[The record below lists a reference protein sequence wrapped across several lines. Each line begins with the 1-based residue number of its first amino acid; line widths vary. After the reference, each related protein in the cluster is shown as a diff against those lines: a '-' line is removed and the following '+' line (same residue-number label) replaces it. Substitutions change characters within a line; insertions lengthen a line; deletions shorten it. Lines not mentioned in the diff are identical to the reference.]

1 MRHSIAAEYARR
13 IKEGGLTHD
22 AEQAK
27 TAMLFDELWQ
37 SLRDWRPAGRGLF
50 KLFGKRSKGAPKGLY
65 VHGQVGRG
73 KTMLMDLFFESVD
86 FTPKRRLHFHEFMA
100 ETHDGIAEA
109 REMSK
114 GDPIP
119 IVAERIAA
127 QSRLLCFD
135 ELHVTDIADA
145 MILGR
150 LFEALFADGVVVVAT
165 SNAAPDELYKN
176 GLNRNLFLPFI
187 QMIEDNMEV
196 VRLDAAEDY
205 RMLKL
210 AGRPLYFTPADRTAK
225 AEMDRLWQSLTG
237 VERGAAAE
245 LAIKGRRVAVP
256 EAANGVA
263 RFDFADLCEQPLGA
277 NDYLTIARTYHTV
290 MIDNIP
296 ILVAAK
302 RNEARRFINL
312 IDTLYDAKV
321 GLVVSAD
328 GEVDSIYKEGD
339 GQFLFERTMSR
350 LIEMRSDSYLAARA
364 ERLEAAESQSAG
376 SVADEVAAN
385 S

>member
-1 MRHSIAAEYARR
+1 MQHSIAVEYALR
-13 IKEGGLTHD
+13 IKDGGMTHD

-27 TAMLFDELWQ
+27 TAVQFDELWQ
-37 SLRDWRPAGRGLF
+37 SLSAWRPPGRGLF
-50 KLFGKRSKGAPKGLY
+50 NMFSKRGKGAPKGLY

-73 KTMLMDLFFESVD
+73 KTMLMDLFFEHVD
-86 FTPKRRLHFHEFMA
+86 FEPKRRLHFHEFMA
-100 ETHDGIAEA
+100 ETHDRIAEA
-109 REMSK
+109 RETSK

-119 IVAERIAA
+119 IVAERIAS
-127 QSRLLCFD
+127 QTRLLCFD

-187 QMIEDNMEV
+187 KMIENYMEV

-210 AGRPLYFTPADRTAK
+210 AGRPLYFSPADGAAK
-225 AEMDRLWQSLTG
+225 AQMDSLWQSLTG
-237 VERGAAAE
+237 IERGAATE
-245 LAIKGRRVAVP
+245 LTIKGRRVAVP

-263 RFDFADLCEQPLGA
+263 RFDFSDLCEKPLGA

-296 ILVAAK
+296 ILVSAK

-321 GLVVSAD
+321 GLVVSAE
-328 GEVDSIYKEGD
+328 GEVDIIYKEGD

-364 ERLEAAESQSAG
+364 ERLEATDNNGAG
-376 SVADEVAAN
+376 TFVDEPATA
-385 S
+385 

>member
-1 MRHSIAAEYARR
+1 MQHSIAVEYALR
-13 IKEGGLTHD
+13 IKDGGMTHD

-27 TAMLFDELWQ
+27 AAVRFDELWQ
-37 SLRDWRPAGRGLF
+37 SLSAWRPPGRGLF
-50 KLFGKRSKGAPKGLY
+50 NMFSKRGKGAPKGLY

-73 KTMLMDLFFESVD
+73 KTMLMDLFFEHVD
-86 FTPKRRLHFHEFMA
+86 FEPKRRLHFHEFMA
-100 ETHDGIAEA
+100 ETHDRIAEA
-109 REMSK
+109 RETSK

-119 IVAERIAA
+119 IVAERIAS
-127 QSRLLCFD
+127 QTRLLCFD

-187 QMIEDNMEV
+187 KMIENYMEV

-210 AGRPLYFTPADRTAK
+210 AGRPLYFWPADGAAK
-225 AEMDRLWQSLTG
+225 AQMDSLWQSLTG
-237 VERGAAAE
+237 IERGAATE
-245 LAIKGRRVAVP
+245 LTIKGRRVAVP

-263 RFDFADLCEQPLGA
+263 RFDFSDLCEKPLGA

-296 ILVAAK
+296 ILVSAK

-321 GLVVSAD
+321 GLVVSAE
-328 GEVDSIYKEGD
+328 GEVDIIYKEGD

-364 ERLEAAESQSAG
+364 ERLEATDNNGAG
-376 SVADEVAAN
+376 TFVDEPATA
-385 S
+385 